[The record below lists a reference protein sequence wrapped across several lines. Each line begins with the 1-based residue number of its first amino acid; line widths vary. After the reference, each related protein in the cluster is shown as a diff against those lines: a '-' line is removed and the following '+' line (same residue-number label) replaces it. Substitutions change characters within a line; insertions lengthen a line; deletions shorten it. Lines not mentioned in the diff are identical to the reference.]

1 MTTAVNEPRSTST
14 MVDLSQ
20 EIYQGMPVYPGHL
33 NTVIWEYHSHEGT
46 KGSFESDLSYA
57 TKGII
62 LSDHGP
68 THVDSLSHFDP
79 NSDATIDRMEL
90 PLFWGPALCLDISG
104 AGPGEDVEPTVLE
117 ASLNASGQ
125 QLLRDDILLLRTG
138 NWERNGGTEA
148 YLSQYPGLSGA
159 SAEWLVER
167 GVKAF
172 GVDTP
177 TPDNPTSRTYPVH
190 LLCRREGLH
199 HYENLG
205 DLSQVVNRRFTF
217 IGLPLR
223 FRGGHG
229 SPVRA
234 VALLE
239 D

>member
-1 MTTAVNEPRSTST
+1 MAVTHEHGGKTST

-33 NTVIWEYHSHEGT
+33 NTVIWEYHSHAGT
-46 KGSFESDLSYA
+46 RGTFDSDLTYA

-79 NSDATIDRMEL
+79 DSDQTIDKMNL
-90 PLFWGPALCLDISG
+90 GGFWGPALCLDISA
-104 AGPGEDVEPTVLE
+104 AGPGEDVGPEMLGS
-117 ASLNASGQ
+117 SLAASGLP
-125 QLLRDDILLLRTG
+125 LLPDDIVLLRTG
-138 NWERNGGTEA
+138 NYERNAGTQA
-148 YLSQYPGLSGA
+148 YLSQYPGLSADGI
-159 SAEWLVER
+159 EWLIER
-167 GVKAF
+167 RVKAF

-190 LLCRREGLH
+190 LACRREGLH

-217 IGLPLR
+217 LGLPLK

-239 D
+239 A

>member
-1 MTTAVNEPRSTST
+1 MAIINELAQTST

-33 NTVIWEYHSHEGT
+33 NTVIWEYHSHENTLGV
-46 KGSFESDLSYA
+46 FESDLSYA

-79 NSDATIDRMEL
+79 ASDATIDRMDL
-90 PLFWGPALCLDISG
+90 ARFWGPAICIDISD
-104 AGPGEDVEPTVLE
+104 AGPGEDVEPDRLD
-117 ASLNASGQ
+117 ASLAASGQ
-125 QLLRDDILLLRTG
+125 ELRPGDILLLRTG
-138 NWERNGGTEA
+138 NWERNGGTDA
-148 YLSQYPGLSGA
+148 YLSQYPGLSAAG
-159 SAEWLVER
+159 AEWLVAA

-177 TPDNPTSRTYPVH
+177 TPDNPTSHTYPVH
-190 LLCRREGLH
+190 LMCRREGLH

-205 DLSQVVNRRFTF
+205 ALDQVVDRRFTF

-234 VALLE
+234 VALL
-239 D
+239 DG